1 MYDFIIIGGGLAGV
15 TFANFLE
22 KHGKS
27 FCLIADRSQVASLIA
42 GGVYNPVVLKRF
54 TPIWRAEEVMSMIEP
69 FYAEIE
75 AKTGVSFHISMPVL
89 RKFAS
94 VEEQNNWFTA
104 ADQPLLSGYLST
116 ALVPETNPAVPAP
129 FLFGE
134 VMRTGR
140 VEVKKYLSECLRH
153 WQEEGVYHAKT
164 FDYEALEICD
174 THVVYRGVEA
184 RNIVFCEG
192 CGISKNPYFSSLPMR
207 PCKGET
213 LTFYAPDLQL
223 HTILKSDGS
232 IIPLGGDTYIMGATY
247 DPEDLTDTI
256 TEEARKELLE
266 KLRKM
271 VRCSFEI
278 ISHQAA
284 LRPTVADRRPLIGSH
299 PLYSHLWVLNG
310 LGTRGVLNAPFCAKI
325 LYEAVYEEK
334 EIPKEMNI
342 ARFAKRLRK

>member
-69 FYAEIE
+69 FYTEIE

-140 VEVKKYLSECLRH
+140 VEVKKYLLECLRL
-153 WQEEGVYHAKT
+153 WQNRRIGWQCRPV
-164 FDYEALEICD
+164 
-174 THVVYRGVEA
+174 A
-184 RNIVFCEG
+184 R
-192 CGISKNPYFSSLPMR
+192 R
-207 PCKGET
+207 
-213 LTFYAPDLQL
+213 
-223 HTILKSDGS
+223 SDS
-232 IIPLGGDTYIMGATY
+232 D
-247 DPEDLTDTI
+247 
-256 TEEARKELLE
+256 
-266 KLRKM
+266 
-271 VRCSFEI
+271 
-278 ISHQAA
+278 
-284 LRPTVADRRPLIGSH
+284 
-299 PLYSHLWVLNG
+299 
-310 LGTRGVLNAPFCAKI
+310 
-325 LYEAVYEEK
+325 
-334 EIPKEMNI
+334 
-342 ARFAKRLRK
+342 